1 MALYAYKK
9 EKNSRRKKII
19 YKISTISI
27 LIGATLLFWAL
38 YPVISFELYSK
49 LFINQDFSSPIPF
62 STIKTKLSNIENS
75 ILGINTSENENTDL
89 TQASLWFPTV
99 HQNKKDQNKIFI
111 KEYYLSIPKL
121 NITNAKVKVG
131 GEDLSKSLI
140 HYFPSSLPGEKGNV
154 VIFGHS
160 TLPQLYDKKDYKT
173 IFTYLSSLSNNDIV
187 KIQVRDEIYTYKVN
201 EIFVIKPDKTSVLDK
216 IPDESYITL
225 ITCVPPGTYWNR
237 LVVRAKLS
245 NSSIDY

>member
-99 HQNKKDQNKIFI
+99 NQNKKDQNKIFI

-131 GEDLSKSLI
+131 GEDL
-140 HYFPSSLPGEKGNV
+140 
-154 VIFGHS
+154 
-160 TLPQLYDKKDYKT
+160 
-173 IFTYLSSLSNNDIV
+173 
-187 KIQVRDEIYTYKVN
+187 
-201 EIFVIKPDKTSVLDK
+201 
-216 IPDESYITL
+216 
-225 ITCVPPGTYWNR
+225 
-237 LVVRAKLS
+237 
-245 NSSIDY
+245 